1 LIGDYPRELKRREL
15 RRLELRMPDDP
26 PILRET
32 LAAAAVVVLTLNRP
46 EALNALSDRVMAA
59 LGDELTA
66 IESDESVRCVV
77 LLGAGRA
84 FAAGADVNEMSL
96 LEDGT
101 ATSAVEGYL
110 DRWQRV
116 RRFEKPLIAG
126 VQGFCLG
133 GGLELAL
140 GCDIV
145 VAADD
150 ARFGLPEVSLGLIP
164 GAGGTQLTPRAIGKS
179 LAMEMILAGRVLSA
193 DEALAHGLCSR
204 VVAREALRD
213 EAIALA
219 RVIAGRPPVA
229 LRLAKRAVADAFETT
244 LEEGARRELDAF
256 VRVSGTDDAR
266 EGMRAF
272 VEKRPPV
279 WSGR

>member
-1 LIGDYPRELKRREL
+1 
-15 RRLELRMPDDP
+15 MADDP

-32 LAAAAVVVLTLNRP
+32 LADLAVAVLTMNRP
-46 EALNALSDRVMAA
+46 EALNALSDRMMAA

-66 IESDESVRCVV
+66 IEADTSVRCVA

-84 FAAGADVNEMSL
+84 FAAGADVSEMSD
-96 LEDGT
+96 DGDT
-101 ATSAVEGYL
+101 GSAVDGYL

-116 RRFEKPLIAG
+116 RRFEKPILAG
-126 VQGFCLG
+126 VHGYCLG

-145 VAADD
+145 LAADD
-150 ARFGLPEVSLGLIP
+150 ARFGLPELGLGLIP

-204 VVAREALRD
+204 VVAREALR
-213 EAIALA
+213 EETIALA
-219 RVIAGRPPVA
+219 GLIASRPPIA
-229 LRLAKRAVADAFETT
+229 ARLAKRAVADAYETT
-244 LEEGARRELDAF
+244 LEQGAARELDAF
-256 VRVSGTDDAR
+256 GQALQTDDAR

-272 VEKRPPV
+272 VEKRRPV
-279 WSGR
+279 WTGR